1 MIEGENSPHRK
12 ATMSHAAKHGS
23 LGALTLG
30 ALGVV
35 FGDIGT
41 SPIYALRESLHTAG
55 SELYD
60 IYGVVSLIFWSLM
73 LVVTLKY
80 LVFVLRADNNGEG
93 GILSLFALLPGKVR
107 NATGG
112 TKYLFVIFMLL
123 GTALLVAD
131 GMLTPA
137 ISVLS
142 ATEGLKTLNPGF
154 ASWTVPL
161 TVAILVAL
169 FGFQY
174 KGSNALGKIFGP
186 IILIWFAT
194 LGFLGF
200 IKVQEH
206 PEVIEALLPT
216 YAVEYVIHHGFHTFI
231 ILSSVILAVT
241 GAEALYADLGH
252 FGKRPIRIGWIFIVA
267 PSLVLNYL
275 GQAVIAIQEPG
286 EDKSLFFALA
296 PNDVTRIYLVVL
308 ATLATIIASQALITG
323 VASLARQAVRLGLL
337 PRLKVVHTSNTVVGQ
352 IYVPA
357 VNLIVGLGAVFLV
370 VNFKTSSALA
380 NAYSFAISATMLMT
394 TIAFGY
400 IAAEKFKWSKK
411 ALVLVVPVL
420 IMIDLSFFLATVT
433 KIFKG
438 AWVPLL
444 IGAAITY
451 LMWVWRKGQSALEEA
466 LKSQAMTWDD
476 VEKEI
481 ASGSISIIPDTGI
494 YLSSSALKVP
504 QALVAQLNNLHS
516 CPKEILIVSIVQGD
530 VPIVTA
536 KPMLKEVNDR
546 VKQLYIWIGF
556 KQDVNVQ
563 QSIIES
569 VMSAEAEAEC
579 TYYLADR
586 KFLESSEGSL
596 KGMTERV
603 FGILHRNSTTA
614 SSYFGLPENRVIT
627 LGTQMDL

>member
-1 MIEGENSPHRK
+1 
-12 ATMSHAAKHGS
+12 MSSSAKHGS

-41 SPIYALRESLHTAG
+41 SPIYALKESLHTAG
-55 SELYD
+55 SEVFD

-73 LVVTLKY
+73 LVVSLKY
-80 LVFVLRADNNGEG
+80 LLFVLRADNNGEG
-93 GILSLFALLPGKVR
+93 GILSLFALLPNKVK
-107 NATGG
+107 NATQG
-112 TKYLFVIFMLL
+112 TKYFFILFLLL

-142 ATEGLKTLNPGF
+142 ATEGLETLNASF
-154 ASWTVPL
+154 ATWTVPL
-161 TVAILVAL
+161 TVLILFTL
-169 FGFQY
+169 FAFQY
-174 KGSNALGKIFGP
+174 KGSNVLGKVFGP
-186 IILIWFAT
+186 IILIWFST
-194 LGFLGF
+194 LAFLGF

-206 PEVIEALLPT
+206 PEVIRALSPT
-216 YAVEYVIHHGFHTFI
+216 YAVEYVAHHGFHTFI
-231 ILSSVILAVT
+231 ILSSVILAIT

-252 FGKRPIRIGWIFIVA
+252 FGKRPIRIGWFFIVA
-267 PSLVLNYL
+267 PALVLNYL
-275 GQAVIAIQEPG
+275 GQAVVAIQEPDS
-286 EDKSLFFALA
+286 EQSLFFALA
-296 PNDVTRIYLVVL
+296 PNDGARIFLVVL

-337 PRLKVVHTSNTVVGQ
+337 PRLKIVHTSSTVMGQ

-357 VNLIVGLGAVFLV
+357 VNLIVGIGSIFLV
-370 VNFKTSSALA
+370 VNFKSSSALA

-394 TIAFGY
+394 TLAFGY
-400 IAAEKFKWSKK
+400 IAASKFKWSKK
-411 ALVLVVPVL
+411 LLAIIIPVL
-420 IMIDLSFFLATVT
+420 IAIDLSFFLATVT

-444 IGAAITY
+444 IGLAITY
-451 LMWVWRKGQSALEEA
+451 LMWVWRKGQTALEGA
-466 LKSQAMTWDD
+466 LRKQDMTWEE
-476 VEKEI
+476 VEERI

-494 YLSSSALKVP
+494 YLSASALKVP

-516 CPKEILIVSIVQGD
+516 CPKEILIVSIIQGD
-530 VPIVTA
+530 VPVVTA
-536 KPMLKEVNDR
+536 KPMLKEVNNR
-546 VKQLYIWIGF
+546 VNQFYVWVGF
-556 KQDVNVQ
+556 KQDVNIQ

-569 VMSAEAEAEC
+569 VMSAEEEAEC

-586 KFLESSEGSL
+586 KFLESSAGSL
-596 KGMTERV
+596 KGMTEKT
-603 FGILHRNSTTA
+603 FTILHRNSATA

>member
-1 MIEGENSPHRK
+1 
-12 ATMSHAAKHGS
+12 MSSGAKHGS

-41 SPIYALRESLHTAG
+41 SPIYALRESLNTAG
-55 SELYD
+55 TELYD

-73 LVVTLKY
+73 LVVSLKY

-93 GILSLFALLPGKVR
+93 GILSLFALLPNKVR
-107 NATGG
+107 NATRG
-112 TKYLFVIFMLL
+112 TKYFFVIFLLL

-142 ATEGLKTLNPGF
+142 ATEGLKTLNPEF

-161 TVAILVAL
+161 TVFILFAL
-169 FGFQY
+169 FAFQF
-174 KGSNALGKIFGP
+174 KGSNTLGKIFGP
-186 IILIWFAT
+186 IILIWFTT
-194 LGFLGF
+194 LGYLGF
-200 IKVQEH
+200 IKVKEY

-267 PSLVLNYL
+267 PALVLNYL

-286 EDKSLFFALA
+286 EEKSLFFALA
-296 PNDVTRIYLVVL
+296 PNDAVRIYLVVL

-323 VASLARQAVRLGLL
+323 VASLSRQAVRLGLL
-337 PRLKVVHTSNTVVGQ
+337 PRLKIVHTSSTIAGQ

-357 VNLIVGLGAVFLV
+357 VNLVIGLGSIFLV

-400 IAAEKFKWSKK
+400 VAAEKFKWSKK
-411 ALVLVVPVL
+411 ALYLVIPIL
-420 IMIDLSFFLATVT
+420 IFIDLSFFLATVT

-444 IGAAITY
+444 IGFAITY
-451 LMWVWRKGQSALEEA
+451 VMWVWRKGQVALESALRKQEM
-466 LKSQAMTWDD
+466 SWDE
-476 VEKEI
+476 VEKII

-494 YLSSSALKVP
+494 YLSASALKVP
-504 QALVAQLNNLHS
+504 QALIAQINNLHS
-516 CPKEILIVSIVQGD
+516 CPKDILIVSVIQGD
-530 VPIVTA
+530 VPVVTA
-536 KPMLKEVNDR
+536 KPILKDVNDR
-546 VKQLYIWIGF
+546 VKQLYVWVGF
-556 KQDVNVQ
+556 KQDVNIQ
-563 QSIIES
+563 KSIIDH
-569 VMSAEAEAEC
+569 VMSAAEEREC

-586 KFLESSEGSL
+586 KFLETSKGSL
-596 KGMTERV
+596 KGMTDKV
-603 FGILHRNSTTA
+603 FGILHRNSATA